1 MQSLLKNIIKFFL
14 LLLKK
19 YFYKVFILYE
29 VHYPVLL
36 KEVLEAFQSLE
47 GGIFVDCT
55 LGYAGHSQAILQAHS
70 EISLLAGDQDD
81 EALAYSRRILAPYKN
96 RISLHKSRFSQL
108 LSFLSEDEQEKIS
121 GLLAD
126 IGLSSLQL
134 DKNDRGFSLN
144 SDFLDMRMN
153 QEQEKDAK
161 FIVNNYSLEKLS
173 EIFYN
178 YGELSSANFLAS
190 KIVTARAK
198 KEIQSSKELYEIIGK
213 SKERGRKIQQAILV
227 FQALRIE
234 VNQELQELES
244 LLDAI
249 ENSKIKRAKIAFIS
263 FHSLE
268 DRIIKNRFKKWAKS
282 CLCPAQA
289 IKCECGNNKAIG
301 KILGKAKTAS
311 KEELKINSRSSS
323 AKLRVFEMKR

>member
-1 MQSLLKNIIKFFL
+1 M
-14 LLLKK
+14 
-19 YFYKVFILYE
+19 YE

-36 KEVLEAFQSLE
+36 KEVLETFQNLE
-47 GGIFVDCT
+47 SGIFVDCT
-55 LGYAGHSQAILQAHS
+55 LGYAGHSQALLQAHP
-70 EISLLAGDQDD
+70 ELKLIAGDQDD
-81 EALAYSRRILAPYKN
+81 EALAYSKKILAPYEN
-96 RISLHKSRFSQL
+96 RISLHKTRFSKI
-108 LSFLSEDEQEKIS
+108 FNFIKEEEQENIS

-153 QEQEKDAK
+153 QEQELDAK
-161 FIVNNYSLEKLS
+161 FIVNSYSLEKLS

-178 YGELSSANFLAS
+178 YGELNDAKFLAA
-190 KIVTARAK
+190 KIVQARAK
-198 KEIQSSKELYEIIGK
+198 KEIQSSKELYELIGK
-213 SKERGRKIQQAILV
+213 GKEKGRKVQKAILV

-234 VNQELQELES
+234 VNQELQELET
-244 LLDAI
+244 LLAAI
-249 ENSKIKRAKIAFIS
+249 ENSKIKNAKIAFIS

-268 DRIIKNRFKKWAKS
+268 DRIIKNTFKKWAKN
-282 CLCPAQA
+282 CLCSDFA
-289 IKCECGNNKAIG
+289 IKCECGNNNALG

-323 AKLRVFEMKR
+323 AKLRIFEIKR